1 MLFQRNISLLLGRM
15 ETHRRVEFT
24 GIELTGGADLAAL
37 VEKATAGLHTARVE
51 RELCVG
57 VTPSVLP
64 RKTTH

>member
-15 ETHRRVEFT
+15 KTRRRVEFT
-24 GIELTGGADLAAL
+24 GVELAGGADLAAL
-37 VEKATAGLHTARVE
+37 VEKAVAGLHVARVE
-51 RELCVG
+51 HKLCVG